1 MPATSD
7 RGQAEKRAEPRASR
21 PHIPGYGIAGETEG
35 RGLLPWTWAEQ
46 RLGKSWN
53 YWLATTRPDGRPH
66 VMPVWGLWRGGA
78 FWFSTGEKTVKA
90 RNLAANPRC
99 VVCTERADD
108 AVVLEGV
115 VEWVEACAELG
126 PLWQAY
132 QQKYKWNMKGTGFF
146 RVRPAVAF
154 GLIEKGELFTQ
165 TATRWI
171 FS

>member
-1 MPATSD
+1 
-7 RGQAEKRAEPRASR
+7 
-21 PHIPGYGIAGETEG
+21 
-35 RGLLPWTWAEQ
+35 
-46 RLGKSWN
+46 
-53 YWLATTRPDGRPH
+53 
-66 VMPVWGLWRGGA
+66 MPVWGLWRGGA